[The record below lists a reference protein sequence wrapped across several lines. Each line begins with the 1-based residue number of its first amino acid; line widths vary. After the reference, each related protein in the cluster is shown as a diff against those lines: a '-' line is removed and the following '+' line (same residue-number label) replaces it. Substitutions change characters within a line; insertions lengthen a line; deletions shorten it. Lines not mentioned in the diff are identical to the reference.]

1 MQLSRHVV
9 PTAQYGPYA
18 GCPIMLD
25 RGLQALWLG
34 GHPRLDRMGRPAS
47 RKRLA
52 TVCAS
57 IPYWAA
63 MAARESPD
71 A

>member
-9 PTAQYGPYA
+9 PTAQYGLA
-18 GCPIMLD
+18 GCPMMLD

-34 GHPRLDRMGRPAS
+34 GHPRLGRMGRPS
-47 RKRLA
+47 CRKRLA

-57 IPYWAA
+57 ILYWAV